1 MAVLRKTKL
10 LFKHNYKHGHTSH
23 QLSRAATSVKT
34 VKRIIKFADKLTW
47 SNHSQTKHTTVEQRQ
62 RGGSTQ
68 PDSKGSIMQNTSV
81 NHLVSELRR

>member
-1 MAVLRKTKL
+1 MLRKTKL

-47 SNHSQTKHTTVEQRQ
+47 SNHSQTKHTTVEQ
-62 RGGSTQ
+62 GVGSTQ